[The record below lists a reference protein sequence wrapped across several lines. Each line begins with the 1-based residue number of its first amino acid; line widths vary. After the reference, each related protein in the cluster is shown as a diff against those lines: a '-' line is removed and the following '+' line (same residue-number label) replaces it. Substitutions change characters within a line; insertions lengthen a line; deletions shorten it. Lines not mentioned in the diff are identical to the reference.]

1 MFSGIIKS
9 VGTITCAAKNA
20 GGVEYEIAPK
30 LHAKADEIRVPLRR
44 SWKIGESVLIA
55 GICSTV
61 IKKTARTIT
70 VFHMPETLVKT
81 TSASWKKG
89 ARVNIEPSLR
99 VGEDISGHV
108 VSGHVDGTARVS
120 VIKKEGECQ
129 RVTFVLSK
137 NLARYMIAKGSVA
150 VDGVS
155 LTVVDVGQTSFSVA
169 LIPYTLSHTT
179 LGQLK
184 RGDRVNIEV
193 DQVAKYIKKYLTLL
207 PTEKICKPC

>member
-1 MFSGIIKS
+1 MFSGIIKN
-9 VGTITCAAKNA
+9 VGTIVRVTEKQ
-20 GGVEYEIAPK
+20 GGREYEI
-30 LHAKADEIRVPLRR
+30 RTSLRR

-61 IKKTARTIT
+61 IKKTAQVIT

-81 TSASWKKG
+81 TSASWQKG
-89 ARVNIEPSLR
+89 TRVNIEPSLR

-129 RVTFVLSK
+129 RATFVLSK
-137 NLARYMIAKGSVA
+137 NVARYMITKGSVA

-155 LTVVDVGQTSFSVA
+155 LTVVDAKQASFSVA

-184 RGDRVNIEV
+184 KSDHVNIEV
-193 DQVAKYIKKYLTLL
+193 DQVAKYIEKYLALL
-207 PTEKICKPC
+207 PSENICKPRE